1 MQSSVHRALVAS
13 AFSVAVAGG
22 IIAASAAT
30 LGGIET
36 TDLGAENIVVA
47 ACDLDGIEIAYN
59 HAYSA
64 SGQAFRVVSAV
75 ISDIDVDCQNQK
87 LDVEL
92 SGAAFAGIATAT
104 QVTVGASGTET
115 VTFAS
120 PPLASDVL
128 GSAVVI
134 TGPAV
139 P

>member
-30 LGGIET
+30 LGGIT
-36 TDLGAENIVVA
+36 TTNLGAENTVVA
-47 ACDLDGIEIAYN
+47 ACDLNGVNIAYN

-64 SGQAFRVVSAV
+64 TGQAYRVVSAV
-75 ISDIDVDCQNQK
+75 ISGISPACANQK

-92 SGAAFAGIATAT
+92 SGTGSASVATGT
-104 QVTVGASGTET
+104 QVTVGATGTET
-115 VTFAS
+115 VTFAA
-120 PPLASDVL
+120 PPLVSAVL

-134 TGPAV
+134 TGPVA

>member
-1 MQSSVHRALVAS
+1 MQPSIHRALVAS

-30 LGGIET
+30 LGGITT

-47 ACDLDGIEIAYN
+47 ACDPDGIDIAYN

-64 SGQAFRVVSAV
+64 SGQAYRVLSAV
-75 ISDIDVDCQNQK
+75 ISDIHPDCENQA
-87 LDVEL
+87 LDMEL
-92 SGAAFAGIATAT
+92 TGAANASVATAT
-104 QVTVGASGTET
+104 QVTVGSSTTET
-115 VTFAS
+115 VLFAA
-120 PPLASDVL
+120 PPLADAVL

-134 TGPAV
+134 TGPAA

>member
-30 LGGIET
+30 LVGITT
-36 TDLGAENIVVA
+36 TDLGAENTVIA
-47 ACDLDGIEIAYN
+47 ACDPNGINIAYN

-75 ISDIDVDCQNQK
+75 ISGIHPDCENQA

-92 SGAAFAGIATAT
+92 SGAAFAGVATAT

-120 PPLASDVL
+120 PPLASAVL

-134 TGPAV
+134 TGPTA